1 MMAPLNRILVWLL
14 PRLPKALAARFA
26 GRYVAGESVET
37 ALTAARDLNE
47 RGFEVTL
54 DILGEHVTAA
64 QEARDVTQAY
74 VHLFGAMAANSIKG
88 NISVKP
94 THLGLDL
101 SADLCRDNFIALLRQ
116 GLSGGATVAIATHDQ
131 QLISAALELLE
142 ELGTSQAQVEFQVLY
157 GVPMQ
162 GRLEQLLRAGYK
174 VRVYV
179 PFGEEWYDYGLRR
192 LKENPAIAG
201 YILKN
206 IFHRAS

>member
-1 MMAPLNRILVWLL
+1 MNRILVWLL

-101 SADLCRDNFIALLRQ
+101 SADLCRDNFIALLDAAREQDNFLRIDMESSRQ
-116 GLSGGATVAIATHDQ
+116 TDATLALYRELAARYPRVGPVLQAYPHR
-131 QLISAALELLE
+131 SADDLARPIDKPLN
-142 ELGTSQAQVEFQVLY
+142 F
-157 GVPMQ
+157 
-162 GRLEQLLRAGYK
+162 RL
-174 VRVYV
+174 
-179 PFGEEWYDYGLRR
+179 
-192 LKENPAIAG
+192 
-201 YILKN
+201 
-206 IFHRAS
+206 